1 MRNRAIAYV
10 DGSYNKSED
19 ICGWGVV
26 FLYESDKPEYFS
38 GSCEGLL
45 WNVSGEI
52 NAAVFAVEKALE
64 YGCDSIEIHYDYN
77 GIERWVTGEWK
88 AKKEETEIYR
98 DKMKSFFEMIDIGFV
113 HVKGHSGDKYNDKA
127 DGLAKMGVM
136 ILSKEDMTE
145 DTPEDMEN
153 EEKTVSLES
162 KKEKGLL
169 EVGEGANEKCKKAIS
184 KFKKKCKPRFRDFV
198 ELKSFGQDKYSR
210 LKEDKLK
217 EILGEDVCREIREK
231 VNAPEGYMPAL
242 KWAARG
248 LSAEDAAH
256 KANVDLDVSRNC
268 IK

>member
-1 MRNRAIAYV
+1 MRNKAIAYV
-10 DGSYNKSED
+10 DGSYNKSKD

-88 AKKEETEIYR
+88 AKKEETETYR
-98 DKMKSFFEMIDIGFV
+98 DKMRSLFGLIDIGFV

-127 DGLAKMGVM
+127 DELAKVGAMV
-136 ILSKEDMTE
+136 LSKKSMA
-145 DTPEDMEN
+145 EDME
-153 EEKTVSLES
+153 EEKTVPSKS
-162 KKEKGLL
+162 KKEKELL
-169 EVGEGANEKCKKAIS
+169 EVGEGTNEKCKKAIS
-184 KFKKKCKPRFRDFV
+184 KFKKKCNPCFRDFV
-198 ELKSFGQDKYSR
+198 ELKSLGQDKYSR
-210 LKEDKLK
+210 LKEEKLK
-217 EILGEDVCREIREK
+217 DILGEDVCKEIREK

-242 KWAARG
+242 KWAAKGIIRG
-248 LSAEDAAH
+248 
-256 KANVDLDVSRNC
+256 R
-268 IK
+268 

>member
-1 MRNRAIAYV
+1 MKNKAVAYV
-10 DGSYNKSED
+10 DGSYNKSENV
-19 ICGWGVV
+19 CGWGVV

-38 GSCEGLL
+38 GSCEGLF

-88 AKKEETEIYR
+88 VKKEETKIYR
-98 DKMKSFFEMIDIGFV
+98 DKMRSFFEMIDIGFV

-127 DGLAKMGVM
+127 DELAKTGAM
-136 ILSKEDMTE
+136 IFVKEDIVEEMVAEENAASSKEKREST
-145 DTPEDMEN
+145 
-153 EEKTVSLES
+153 SLEI
-162 KKEKGLL
+162 ET
-169 EVGEGANEKCKKAIS
+169 GANEKCRKAIA
-184 KFKKKCKPRFRDFV
+184 KFKKKCNPRFRDFV
-198 ELKSFGQDKYSR
+198 ELKTYGQDKYSR
-210 LKEDKLK
+210 LKEEKLK
-217 EILGEDVCREIREK
+217 DILGEDVCKEIREK
-231 VNAPEGYMPAL
+231 VNTPEGYMPAL

-256 KANVDLDVSRNC
+256 KANVDLDVSKNC